1 MNVEVVK
8 YEGDTLIIRVRGE
21 TYTLFSPLVE
31 YLLQDPDVEYVT
43 YDVDHPLFETS
54 TMKIRTKGADPL
66 EVIRRAVQRILGD
79 LSEIRR
85 SLGV

>member
-1 MNVEVVK
+1 MELEVVR
-8 YEGDTLIIRVRGE
+8 YSGDTLIVRVRGE

-54 TMKIRTKGADPL
+54 TLRVKTRGADPL
-66 EVIRRAVQRILGD
+66 EVVRRAVQRILSD
-79 LSEIRR
+79 LSELRA